1 MNRRTALKTI
11 ALGTAALSAT
21 VSLVPS
27 PSIEL
32 LPHQKYALKLYEEF
46 DKVLVVWSADYEKTF
61 MVDYI
66 HNKNC
71 GSPPSPEGYKIG
83 LTFDIDGKE
92 VISSTSNVELISLYV
107 VDFKKVLV
115 FSSYSPQLQSVF
127 HDFDCVFT
135 CANNIWTV
143 YDYENGITMNG
154 TGKEFI
160 ST

>member
-1 MNRRTALKTI
+1 MNRRQALKTV
-11 ALGTAALSAT
+11 ALGAAALST
-21 VSLVPS
+21 PISLRSEPLVQ
-27 PSIEL
+27 L
-32 LPHQKYALKLYEEF
+32 APHQKYVLELYEKF

-154 TGKEFI
+154 TDKKFI